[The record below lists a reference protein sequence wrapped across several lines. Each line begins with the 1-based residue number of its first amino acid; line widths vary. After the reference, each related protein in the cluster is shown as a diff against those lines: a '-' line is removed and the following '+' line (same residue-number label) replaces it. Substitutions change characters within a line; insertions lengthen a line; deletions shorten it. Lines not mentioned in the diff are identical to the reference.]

1 VTTPTGTWTVV
12 YDGAAAGTAWDKISW
27 NATVPAGA
35 AVLVQARAADS
46 EAALPLQAYQPI
58 SNNVS
63 FVASGR
69 YIQVQ
74 TRLNANTNNDSPIL
88 FDLTINSKLTVC
100 DVNLDGSVNTTD
112 LTLIRSGIGQTPAA
126 GDPRD
131 ANVDGKIT
139 INDVRL
145 CTLRCTKPQCAL

>member
-12 YDGAAAGTAWDKISW
+12 FDGGAAATAWDKISW
-27 NATVPAGA
+27 NAMVPAGA
-35 AVLVQARAADS
+35 AIVVQARSADS
-46 EAALPLQAYQPI
+46 EAALPLQAYQPV

-63 FVASGR
+63 FAASGR

-74 TRLNANTNNDSPIL
+74 TRLNASTSNDSPIL
-88 FDLTINSKLTVC
+88 LDLTINSKLSVC
-100 DVNLDGSVNTTD
+100 DVNLDGSINTTD
-112 LTLIRSGIGQTPAA
+112 LALIRAGIGQTPTV

-139 INDVRL
+139 INDVRF
-145 CTLRCTKPQCAL
+145 CTLKCTKPQCAL